1 MVSSYWLVVSRYL
14 LLLIIDYWSLDI
26 GHRINKYTMIIV
38 HACTTIIAHACTK
51 IIEHVSC
58 PKELMFGV
66 VEDGGSGGRSP
77 PDKQG
82 GLGGRRPPNDGPL
95 NNLTTE

>member
-1 MVSSYWLVVSRYL
+1 MIIGHWLMV
-14 LLLIIDYWSLDI
+14 I
-26 GHRINKYTMIIV
+26 GHRKNKYTMLIV
-38 HACTTIIAHACTK
+38 HACTTIIAHACTM